1 MSLKIRS
8 VGDFEARW
16 AMTRKQI
23 IVQQSPEAKLLCR
36 QPQERELLSL
46 QRLDVLGQI
55 PHA

>member
-16 AMTRKQI
+16 AMARKQI

-36 QPQERELLSL
+36 LAQRQLLLFL
-46 QRLDVLGQI
+46 QGLDVLGQI